1 MDIFAIYELVD
12 YLKYLFEEMGIKVDF
27 RTPIDEKGLKDILM
41 IYNNKEFILDEYGN
55 IFLNTIDK

>member
-27 RTPIDEKGLKDILM
+27 RIPIDEKGLKDILM

>member
-27 RTPIDEKGLKDILM
+27 RTPINEKGLKDILM
-41 IYNNKEFILDEYGN
+41 IYNNKEFILNEDGSIYIN
-55 IFLNTIDK
+55 IVDK

>member
-27 RTPIDEKGLKDILM
+27 KTPIDEKGLKDILM
-41 IYNNKEFILDEYGN
+41 IYNNKEFILDDDGN
-55 IFLNTIDK
+55 IFVKTIDK

>member
-1 MDIFAIYELVD
+1 MDIYAIYELVD

-41 IYNNKEFILDEYGN
+41 IYNNKEFILDESGN